1 MCAQTQYK
9 INIFFIMIRT
19 LKKIL
24 AFNINKNKNKL
35 KIVKNN
41 LQLTCFKI
49 TFIYLIL
56 YLNINFELNSTN
68 IKL

>member
-1 MCAQTQYK
+1 MYAQTQYK

-24 AFNINKNKNKL
+24 AFINKNKNKFFF
-35 KIVKNN
+35 IKNN

-56 YLNINFELNSTN
+56 YLNINFDLNSTS

>member
-1 MCAQTQYK
+1 
-9 INIFFIMIRT
+9 MIWT

-24 AFNINKNKNKL
+24 AFNVKKKKEKKKFI
-35 KIVKNN
+35 KNN

-56 YLNINFELNSTN
+56 YLNINFEFNS
-68 IKL
+68 ISVKL